1 MGFFSLVFPWGLLLQ
16 ALALVHFVRRR
27 PDTFWLW
34 IIVFLGPLGAA
45 VYIAMEVVPD
55 LGLLRQ
61 SYDMFGRRKRIAQ
74 LEVVVQEN
82 PAAGNFEELADLY
95 LDSGEYAKARACYDK
110 AISSRTHHI
119 DPIDEPLRL
128 GLRLHRMRARDDQG
142 ADSGLDPPTSGDGG
156 GCAQVL
162 DAGVG
167 AGPDE
172 HRVDGDLPDA
182 CAGGQAHVVE
192 RGRRLRGCWRRRAHR
207 ARARHRRSQRPARG
221 WCPS

>member
-1 MGFFSLVFPWGLLLQ
+1 MGFFSLIFPWGLLLQ

-61 SYDMFGRRKRIAQ
+61 SYDMFGRRKRITQ
-74 LEVVVQEN
+74 LEAVVQEN

-110 AISSRTHHI
+110 AISSWYTKPRFRSTAVAS
-119 DPIDEPLRL
+119 PRLSSAPSGTPSETSSSSPAATRVRPAPRCRFAGARLR
-128 GLRLHRMRARDDQG
+128 
-142 ADSGLDPPTSGDGG
+142 
-156 GCAQVL
+156 
-162 DAGVG
+162 
-167 AGPDE
+167 E
-172 HRVDGDLPDA
+172 HRP
-182 CAGGQAHVVE
+182 
-192 RGRRLRGCWRRRAHR
+192 
-207 ARARHRRSQRPARG
+207 ARARRHAVPPGDGDFNRV
-221 WCPS
+221 